1 MKNRE
6 VAGILNELADT
17 MELLGEDRYRV
28 ASYRD
33 AATHVEHYTE
43 PIENMARD
51 NRIAQIHGIGKSI
64 GGKIAEYLSTGRM
77 EALEERR
84 NKVPPAALT
93 LMRIQGI
100 GPKRA
105 MLLAQE
111 LKVHSVEDL
120 QVALESGQVAALPRL
135 GEKTAS
141 SILDELRRLHTRSKR
156 LPLAIALPAVEQV
169 VRELTVC
176 GAVDAIAPAGSVR
189 RFRDS
194 VGDIDI
200 LVTSSQPH
208 QIMQA
213 FTSLGLV
220 KQVLSAGE
228 TRASVL
234 THADLQIDL
243 RVVPHVCFGAALQY
257 FTGSQQHNVKLREIA
272 IRKGFKLNEYG
283 VYQDDVSV
291 AGETEQDVY
300 AALGM
305 QWIPPEL
312 REDSGEIELA
322 RKQQLPR
329 LVELGDI
336 KGDLHTHTRLSD
348 GSSSVVEMLEAGA
361 AAGYSYVAI
370 TDHSQALGVAGG
382 MTEDELR
389 EEHAG
394 IRELQD
400 QFPKMRLL
408 CGVEVDIHVDERLD
422 CSDELLAS
430 CDVVV
435 ASIHSALQKP
445 LEVQTARLLAAIE
458 NPHVDIIAHPTGRLV
473 GKRPGYEIDL
483 AAVLDACART
493 RTAIEVSGQPER
505 LDLDADSIRAA
516 IERGVMLALDTDA
529 HEQSQVGNLMRYAVG
544 NARRGWAAPGHVVN
558 ALSYDELRAWLDRR

>member
-1 MKNRE
+1 
-6 VAGILNELADT
+6 
-17 MELLGEDRYRV
+17 
-28 ASYRD
+28 
-33 AATHVEHYTE
+33 
-43 PIENMARD
+43 
-51 NRIAQIHGIGKSI
+51 
-64 GGKIAEYLSTGRM
+64 
-77 EALEERR
+77 
-84 NKVPPAALT
+84 
-93 LMRIQGI
+93 
-100 GPKRA
+100 
-105 MLLAQE
+105 
-111 LKVHSVEDL
+111 
-120 QVALESGQVAALPRL
+120 
-135 GEKTAS
+135 
-141 SILDELRRLHTRSKR
+141 
-156 LPLAIALPAVEQV
+156 
-169 VRELTVC
+169 
-176 GAVDAIAPAGSVR
+176 
-189 RFRDS
+189 
-194 VGDIDI
+194 
-200 LVTSSQPH
+200 
-208 QIMQA
+208 
-213 FTSLGLV
+213 
-220 KQVLSAGE
+220 
-228 TRASVL
+228 
-234 THADLQIDL
+234 
-243 RVVPHVCFGAALQY
+243 
-257 FTGSQQHNVKLREIA
+257 
-272 IRKGFKLNEYG
+272 
-283 VYQDDVSV
+283 V

-361 AAGYSYVAI
+361 AAGYSYMAI

-445 LEVQTARLLAAIE
+445 LEVQTARLLAAID

-544 NARRGWAAPGHVVN
+544 NARRGWAAPGHVLN

>member
-6 VAGILNELADT
+6 VAAILNELADT

-64 GGKIAEYLSTGRM
+64 GGKIAEYLGTGRM

-84 NKVPPAALT
+84 NRVPPAALT

-169 VRELTVC
+169 VRELTAC
-176 GAVDAIAPAGSVR
+176 GAADAIAPAGSVR

-208 QIMQA
+208 KVMEA

-220 KQVLSAGE
+220 KRVLSAGE

-243 RVVPHVCFGAALQY
+243 RVVPHACFGAALQY

-361 AAGYSYVAI
+361 AAGYSYMAI

-408 CGVEVDIHVDERLD
+408 RGVEVDIHVDERLD

-445 LEVQTARLLAAIE
+445 LDVQTARLLAAID

-544 NARRGWAAPGHVVN
+544 NARRGWAAPGHVLN